1 MSVTH
6 PRIAAMA
13 NLHILD
19 TTGLFEG
26 RIAKKVKEVRAK
38 PMVNLI
44 VDRSV
49 LSKFLVDTL
58 EAREPVSAD
67 AILCI
72 GEGND
77 AWQQTATSLLSKYT
91 VESIDPDGWMVCKP
105 RPEHSVEFFEVT
117 DAMVSG
123 EGTCFIVC
131 RWGQTIDGIEQ
142 LQKALVGDVV
152 VRNRKDSS
160 DQWVVNRKIWRNTYK
175 EIACSG

>member
-1 MSVTH
+1 
-6 PRIAAMA
+6 MA

-19 TTGLFEG
+19 TTGLFKG
-26 RIAKKVKEVRAK
+26 KIAKKVKEVRAK

-58 EAREPVSAD
+58 EAKEPVSAD
-67 AILCI
+67 AIMCI

-91 VESIDPDGWMVCKP
+91 VESIDADGWMVCKP

-117 DAMVSG
+117 DGMVTG
-123 EGTCFIVC
+123 DFCFIVGQ
-131 RWGQTIDGIEQ
+131 WGQTIEGVER
-142 LQKALVGDVV
+142 LQKARVGDMVA
-152 VRNRKDSS
+152 RNRVDTS
-160 DQWVVNRKIWRNTYK
+160 DQWVVDRKIWRNTYT
-175 EIACSG
+175 EMANSG